1 VILLPG
7 IVLPA
12 ELAYGGLIAALGS
25 DFETVAKDLEV
36 YGAPEPPDDYGLE
49 LEVEG
54 VRREADGRGWDR
66 FHLVGYSGGGAA
78 ALAFAAAQPERLAS
92 LALLDPAW
100 AGTWDLSP
108 AEQAAWVELDRLA
121 ELPDDQLMPG
131 FVRFNLRPGV
141 PVPSPPPGDPPPW
154 MATRPAGI
162 RSILRAFRRGSID
175 REALAAFHRPV
186 YLALGALSNPD
197 QYAEIASRLA
207 RVFTSF
213 ELEVFEERHH
223 FDPPHRAEP
232 ERLARSLESLWRTAE
247 AQQA

>member
-12 ELAYGGLIAALGS
+12 ELAYGGLIEALDS
-25 DFETVAKDLEV
+25 DFEAVAKDLEI

-54 VRREADGRGWDR
+54 VLREADGRGWDR

-78 ALAFAAAQPERLAS
+78 ALAFAAARPERLAS

-100 AGTWDLSP
+100 SGTWDRSP
-108 AEQAAWVELDRLA
+108 AEQAASVELERIA
-121 ELPDDQLMPG
+121 GLPDDQLMPD
-131 FVRFNLRPGV
+131 FVRFGLRPGV
-141 PVPSPPPGDPPPW
+141 AVPSPPPGDPPPW

-162 RSILRAFRRGSID
+162 RAILRAFRRGSID
-175 REALAAFHRPV
+175 RDALSAFDRPV

-197 QYAEIASRLA
+197 QYAEVAKRLG

-213 ELEVFEERHH
+213 ELEVFDERHH

-232 ERLARSLESLWRTAE
+232 ERLARSLESLWRSAE
-247 AQQA
+247 A

>member
-1 VILLPG
+1 MILLPG

-100 AGTWDLSP
+100 AGTWNLSP
-108 AEQAAWVELDRLA
+108 AEQAAWSSSA
-121 ELPDDQLMPG
+121 G
-131 FVRFNLRPGV
+131 S
-141 PVPSPPPGDPPPW
+141 PS
-154 MATRPAGI
+154 
-162 RSILRAFRRGSID
+162 
-175 REALAAFHRPV
+175 
-186 YLALGALSNPD
+186 
-197 QYAEIASRLA
+197 SRTTSWC
-207 RVFTSF
+207 RVSCVLT
-213 ELEVFEERHH
+213 
-223 FDPPHRAEP
+223 
-232 ERLARSLESLWRTAE
+232 
-247 AQQA
+247 